1 MYNYTGS
8 IKREIILEKRPNW
21 TSKYAFIVTAIGSAV
36 GLGNIWRFPYIMG
49 QNGGAIFLIVYILLI
64 STICFIPLM
73 NELYIGKLTK
83 KECVGAYE
91 SINRNF
97 KYLGAL
103 NPITGILIA
112 SFYFIVGGWIINYIF
127 KSFFINKIQNYGQ
140 YFSDFIQNPVYP
152 CILTLLFLFI
162 CIFYTAKGVT
172 KGIERVNKILMP
184 LFAIILIFLVIISLR
199 LPNANL
205 GLEYMFKPDFS
216 KLNTHM
222 ILAALGQAF
231 FTLSIG
237 MGALLTYGSYI
248 KEDKSL
254 VRSVYT
260 IILSDTTFALLAGI
274 MIFPAVFAF
283 GLEPNSGAGLVFVT
297 IPKIFSQIPHGNII
311 SFAFFILL
319 FCAAV
324 TSGISILEAPCA
336 TFIERFKTSRIKACC
351 IIFGIVSIIA
361 IPATL
366 SFGVLGDLK
375 VFGKTIF
382 DFLDFLTS
390 NIMLPM
396 NTLFL
401 CLISGWYLKI
411 KGKNILNNKIMAFLF
426 DTGLKYIV
434 PIALIC
440 LIFMG
445 LN

>member
-1 MYNYTGS
+1 MRN
-8 IKREIILEKRPNW
+8 ILEEKRPAW
-21 TSKYAFIVTAIGSAV
+21 TSKCAFIITTIGSAV

-49 QNGGAIFLIVYILLI
+49 QNGGAIFLAVYIILI

-91 SINRNF
+91 SIHRDF

-112 SFYFIVGGWIINYIF
+112 SFYFIVGGWIINYIC
-127 KSFFINKIQNYGQ
+127 KSFTAIQPEDYGE
-140 YFSDFIQNPVYP
+140 YFSSLIQQPILP

-162 CIFYTAKGVT
+162 CIFFTARGIK
-172 KGIERVNKILMP
+172 KGIEAANKILMP
-184 LFAIILIFLVIISLR
+184 LLAVILIFLVVISLN
-199 LPNANL
+199 LPNAHI

-216 KLNTHM
+216 KLNSHM
-222 ILAALGQAF
+222 VLAALGQAF

-248 KEDKSL
+248 KEDKNL
-254 VRSVYT
+254 VKSVYT
-260 IILSDTTFALLAGI
+260 IILSDTTFAILAGI
-274 MIFPAVFAF
+274 MIFPAVFSF
-283 GLEPNSGAGLVFVT
+283 NMQPDSGAGLVFVT
-297 IPKIFSQIPHGNII
+297 LPKIFSQIPCGNIV
-311 SFAFFILL
+311 SFAFFVLL

-324 TSGISILEAPCA
+324 TSGISILEGPCA
-336 TFIERFKTSRIKACC
+336 TLIERFKVSRIKACS
-351 IIFGIVSIIA
+351 IIFGIIGILA

-366 SFGVLGDLK
+366 SFGVLNGIKIFDK
-375 VFGKTIF
+375 SIF
-382 DFLDFLTS
+382 DFMDFMTS

-401 CLISGWYLKI
+401 CIISGWYLKI
-411 KGKNILNNKIMAFLF
+411 KGEHIIKNKVLAMFFEI
-426 DTGLKYIV
+426 GLKYVV
-434 PIALIC
+434 PPALIC
-440 LIFMG
+440 LMFMG